1 VTLVGGRFE
10 IEREA
15 GAGAMGRVYRARDIT
30 SDTHVALKIING
42 VSDHAMRRFAREVN
56 ALVELKHPAI
66 VRYVAHGQ
74 TELGQPYLAMEWLD
88 GEVLEDRLANGPLSI
103 AEAQALGRALGE
115 ALGVAHARSLVH
127 RDVKPANIWLVGGD
141 PSRPK
146 LLDFGLARDAT
157 ATLGLTA
164 AGDLLGTPLYMAPEQ
179 ASCELDID
187 GRVDVYA
194 LGAVLYRCLAG
205 RPPLVAPNLVGL
217 LAKIVLEEPVPI
229 GTLRRDVPASLAGLI
244 MRMLAKRRDARP
256 IDVVAA
262 LGEEYAESS
271 AIVGSRE
278 QRVVSI
284 MLASKQTAAQASVDA
299 TLGSFGGALGL
310 ADGSTMVVFSGPES
324 PGDLAARAA
333 RYALALRSEHAGVSL
348 ATGRAVLSGPTPMGE
363 VIDRAAQQLS
373 DARGTVR
380 IDGETAALVEGRF
393 EIVHDNHGA
402 TLVAERDDELD
413 RVRTLLGKPTRCIG
427 RDRELA
433 AIEGYF
439 AECVAESAAR
449 TLVVIAEAGVGKSRL
464 AHEMQRRLANHDDA
478 PAVILARCESISATS
493 PFAGIASAL
502 RRTGSV
508 TDEFLQELLG
518 IRAAEPSERMRA
530 ARENPAIMFE
540 QIRTAVVTWLG
551 NASNAGPVLFVVED
565 AHWLDEPSS
574 LLIDAALS
582 ALAEKPFMVFAL
594 ARPEFR
600 ERKVWTAHRPHEL
613 RLDPLAR
620 RASER
625 LVRDA
630 LGAAATDSIV
640 GDIVGRA
647 GGNALFLEEL
657 VRAAATHRVGE
668 LPIGVIGTL
677 QLRFDMLPPDAR
689 AVVRVAS
696 VFGEYF
702 TAAGVRSLLPHRGDV
717 EQAIRQIVDEEIF
730 RAAGDGFA
738 FRHALVREAAYA
750 LLTED
755 DRRTAHALAGEHL
768 ERIGDGDPAVIAKHF
783 DLGGRKTDA
792 ATWYARAA
800 EHALARNDLA
810 ATLDYAAHAQRGS
823 LDATGLGALD
833 LMIAEVQMWRSN
845 LPAAREAG
853 LRALSRL
860 PEGSVNWLIAAGLL
874 ITTSGQLGDN
884 ATVSDWIRRTMPL
897 EPADDAARSAY
908 VLALARG
915 VSQLAW
921 GDGADLAREA
931 FAAATRVA
939 EGTMLTPFAAARL
952 DFARAYHEL
961 LTDGFDE
968 AITLLFET
976 AARYTSIGARR
987 DALQTSVIA
996 NMLSA
1001 FAGQHERGEAGLQAC
1016 CTEAL
1021 AMGATYIAD
1030 WARFE
1035 IATSLSIRGAIAE
1048 SARVYRECGAA
1059 VSQQPLF
1066 RVGRTLVECWQ
1077 AVERRDGAEIERL
1090 LTRISDLN
1098 VSRRYRGALAAFR
1111 AFALLTQGQVDLA
1124 RERAVAALHELE
1136 HAPGV
1141 AADMQLTG
1149 QVAALV
1155 TIYETNAPH
1164 AATAIA
1170 EHEARIMAIA
1180 NRFKNADARERFLG
1194 VPWIKRI
1201 QELRAATRNPA

>member
-1 VTLVGGRFE
+1 
-10 IEREA
+10 
-15 GAGAMGRVYRARDIT
+15 MGRVYRARDIT
-30 SDTHVALKIING
+30 SDTHVALKIINS

-179 ASCELDID
+179 ASCELDLD

-217 LAKIVLEEPVPI
+217 LAKIVLEEPVPL
-229 GTLRRDVPASLAGLI
+229 GTIRRDVPAHLAGLI

-256 IDVVAA
+256 VDVVAA
-262 LGEEYAESS
+262 LGNADAE
-271 AIVGSRE
+271 AAPAAVVGTRE

-333 RYALALRSEHAGVSL
+333 RYALALRTEHGGVSL

-363 VIDRAAQQLS
+363 VIDRAAHQLS
-373 DARGTVR
+373 EAHGAVR

-393 EIVHDNHGA
+393 EIVHDSHGA
-402 TLVAERDDELD
+402 MLVAERDEELD

-464 AHEMQRRLANHDDA
+464 AHEMQRRLANHDDT
-478 PAVILARCESISATS
+478 PTVIVARCESITATS
-493 PFAGIASAL
+493 PFAGMASAL
-502 RRTGSV
+502 RRAGSV

-518 IRAAEPSERMRA
+518 IRRAEPSERMRA

-540 QIRTAVVTWLG
+540 QIRSAVVTWLG
-551 NASNAGPVLFVVED
+551 EACSRSPVLFVVED

-574 LLIDAALS
+574 LVVDAALT

-600 ERKVWTAHRPHEL
+600 DRKVWSAHRPHEL

-647 GGNALFLEEL
+647 EGNALFLEEL

-677 QLRFDMLPPDAR
+677 QLRFDMLAPDAR
-689 AVVRVAS
+689 AVIRVAS

-702 TAAGVRSLLPHRGDV
+702 TAAGVGSLLPHRSDID
-717 EQAIRQIVDEEIF
+717 QAIEHLVDEEIF

-750 LLTED
+750 LLTEE
-755 DRRTAHALAGEHL
+755 DRRAAHALAGEHL
-768 ERIGDGDPAVIAKHF
+768 ERLGDGEPAVIAKHF
-783 DLGGRKTDA
+783 ELGARKHDA

-800 EHALARNDLA
+800 EHALVRNDLA
-810 ATLDYAAHAQRGS
+810 ATLDYAAHAQRGT
-823 LDATGLGALD
+823 LDTTQLGALD
-833 LMIAEVQMWRSN
+833 LMIAEVQMWRSD

-884 ATVSDWIRRTMPL
+884 ATVADWIRRTMPL

-915 VSQLAW
+915 TSQLAW

-931 FAAATRVA
+931 FAAASRVA
-939 EGTMLTPFAAARL
+939 EGTTLTPFSAARL
-952 DFARAYHEL
+952 DFARAYHML
-961 LTDGFDE
+961 LDDSFDA

-976 AARYTSIGARR
+976 ATRYTAIGARR

-996 NMLSA
+996 YMLSA
-1001 FAGQHERGEAGLQAC
+1001 FAGQHERGEAGLRMC
-1016 CTEAL
+1016 CAEAET
-1021 AMGATYIAD
+1021 MGASYIAD

-1035 IATSLSIRGAIAE
+1035 IATSLVIRGSFDEAVHEYARVADAIA
-1048 SARVYRECGAA
+1048 
-1059 VSQQPLF
+1059 QQPLF
-1066 RVGRTLVECWQ
+1066 RIGRTLVECWM
-1077 AVERRDGAEIERL
+1077 AVERRDGATIDDML
-1090 LTRISDLN
+1090 AKIVDLKP
-1098 VSRRYRGALAAFR
+1098 SRRYRGALCAFA
-1111 AFALLTQGQVDLA
+1111 AFALVTQGKRELA
-1124 RERAVAALHELE
+1124 RERALAALYELKD
-1136 HAPGV
+1136 APGV

-1149 QVAALV
+1149 HSAALFALVETDAPEAGAELAAHV
-1155 TIYETNAPH
+1155 T
-1164 AATAIA
+1164 
-1170 EHEARIMAIA
+1170 RIMAIA
-1180 NRFKNADARERFLG
+1180 NGFKDPENRRLFLE
-1194 VPWIKRI
+1194 VPWTKRVLAL
-1201 QELRAATRNPA
+1201 QAATTTPA

>member
-1 VTLVGGRFE
+1 
-10 IEREA
+10 
-15 GAGAMGRVYRARDIT
+15 MGRVYRARDIT
-30 SDTHVALKIING
+30 SDSHVALKIING

-141 PSRPK
+141 PGRPK

-205 RPPLVAPNLVGL
+205 RPPLTAPNLVGL
-217 LAKIVLEEPVPI
+217 LAKIVLEEPVPL
-229 GTLRRDVPASLAGLI
+229 GSLRRDVPAGLASLV

-256 IDVVAA
+256 VDVVAA
-262 LGEEYAESS
+262 LGEGYAET
-271 AIVGSRE
+271 APAAVVGSRE

-324 PGDLAARAA
+324 PGDLAARAS
-333 RYALALRSEHAGVSL
+333 RYALALRSEHGGVSL

-363 VIDRAAQQLS
+363 VIDRAARQLGE
-373 DARGTVR
+373 ARGAVR
-380 IDGETAALVEGRF
+380 IDDETAALVEGRF
-393 EIVHDNHGA
+393 EIAHDEHGA
-402 TLVAERDDELD
+402 TLVGERVEELD

-449 TLVVIAEAGVGKSRL
+449 TLVVIADAGVGKSRL
-464 AHEMQRRLANHDDA
+464 AHETQRRLANHDDA
-478 PAVILARCESISATS
+478 PTVILARCESITATS

-502 RRTGSV
+502 RRSGLPA
-508 TDEFLQELLG
+508 DANEFLGELVG
-518 IRAAEPSERMRA
+518 VRAAEPSERMQA

-540 QIRTAVVTWLG
+540 QIRAAVVAWLG
-551 NASNAGPVLFVVED
+551 DVCSRGPALFVVED

-574 LLIDAALS
+574 LLIDAALA
-582 ALAEKPFMVFAL
+582 ALAEKSFMVFAL

-600 ERKVWTAHRPHEL
+600 DRKAWSAHRPHEL
-613 RLDPLAR
+613 RLDPLPR

-647 GGNALFLEEL
+647 EGNALFLEEL

-702 TAAGVRSLLPHRGDV
+702 TTAGVCSLLPHRSDIASTI
-717 EQAIRQIVDEEIF
+717 QQLVDEEIF

-755 DRRTAHALAGEHL
+755 DRRAAHALAGEHL
-768 ERIGDGDPAVIAKHF
+768 ERIGDQEPAVIAKHYE
-783 DLGGRKTDA
+783 LGVRKADA
-792 ATWYARAA
+792 AAWYARAA
-800 EHALARNDLA
+800 EHALARNDLTGA
-810 ATLDYAAHAQRGS
+810 LDYAANAQRDT
-823 LDATGLGALD
+823 LDTTELGALD
-833 LMIAEVQMWRSN
+833 LMIAEVQMWRSR
-845 LPAAREAG
+845 LADAREAG

-874 ITTSGQLGDN
+874 ITTAGQLGDN
-884 ATVSDWIRRTMPL
+884 AAVAEWVRRTMPL

-915 VSQLAW
+915 TSQLAW

-931 FAAATRVA
+931 FAAAMRVA
-939 EGTMLTPFAAARL
+939 EGTTLTPFAAARL
-952 DFARAYHEL
+952 DFARAYHML
-961 LTDGFDE
+961 LDDGFDP

-976 AARYTSIGARR
+976 ASRYAAIGARR

-1001 FAGQHERGEAGLQAC
+1001 FAGQHVRGEAGLRAC
-1016 CTEAL
+1016 CAEAE
-1021 AMGATYIAD
+1021 AMGASYVAD

-1035 IATSLSIRGAIAE
+1035 IAMSLWIRGHIDEAMDEYSRCAD
-1048 SARVYRECGAA
+1048 A
-1059 VSQQPLF
+1059 VAKQPLF
-1066 RVGRTLVECWQ
+1066 RVGRTMVECWR
-1077 AVERRDGAEIERL
+1077 ALEHRDGAEIDRL
-1090 LTRISDLN
+1090 LAGIADVN
-1098 VSRRYRGALAAFR
+1098 PSRRYRGALAAFA
-1111 AFALLTQGQVDLA
+1111 AFALLARGQLDLA
-1124 RERAVAALHELE
+1124 RERALHALHELNE
-1136 HAPGV
+1136 APGV

-1149 QVAALV
+1149 HSAALFTLV
-1155 TIYETNAPH
+1155 ETRAPEAP
-1164 AATAIA
+1164 AALAA
-1170 EHEARIMAIA
+1170 YEARIMAVA
-1180 NRFKNADARERFLG
+1180 NAFKDAENRRLFLE
-1194 VPWIKRI
+1194 VPWTKRVLA
-1201 QELRAATRNPA
+1201 LRAETTTPA